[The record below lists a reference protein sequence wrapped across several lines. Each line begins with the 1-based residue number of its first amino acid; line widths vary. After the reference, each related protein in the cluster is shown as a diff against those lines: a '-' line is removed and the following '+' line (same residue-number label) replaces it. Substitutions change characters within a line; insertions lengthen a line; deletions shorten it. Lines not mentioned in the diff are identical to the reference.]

1 MTYEARQL
9 IKWFYEKY
17 PLGVGTGKAFEMD
30 VRRAQEDL
38 LELRNTRRARSP
50 WNVHAAHVR
59 AMMRHAS

>member
-38 LELRNTRRARSP
+38 LELRNTRRARSL
-50 WNVHAAHVR
+50 WKGNASHLNGL
-59 AMMRHAS
+59 MRNAS